1 MIIVDAKIKINKSKV
16 IGDSLKSGTCCTM
29 IIDGNN
35 HICQM
40 ESYDGMNIPLE
51 TLVNLKVS
59 ILSGE
64 LSIESFQTE
73 REFELFQG
81 SKVGTGII
89 ERIMEVYV
97 EKQFLESITDVNR
110 IKEIVTYAEKLYNA
124 IVFDDVYKLI

>member
-1 MIIVDAKIKINKSKV
+1 MIIVDAKIKIKKSKV

-81 SKVGTGII
+81 SKVGTGTI

-110 IKEIVTYAEKLYNA
+110 IKEIVNYAEKLHNA
-124 IVFDDVYKLI
+124 IVFDDVYELI

>member
-1 MIIVDAKIKINKSKV
+1 MIIVDAKIKIKKSKV

-40 ESYDGMNIPLE
+40 ESYDRMNIPLE

-110 IKEIVTYAEKLYNA
+110 IKEIVTYAEKLHNA
-124 IVFDDVYKLI
+124 IVFDDVYELI